1 MSHYS
6 IFLKILYNKY
16 IHRRCT
22 ISKIIDGKD
31 LIAKI
36 ENEITVNVAMLKKIG
51 IVPSLAVIRVGENKA
66 SIAYSR
72 SIMSK
77 ADSLGIYIEQHKL
90 EGLISEKELI
100 SVIQKIN
107 ERKEINGILIELPLP
122 QGISKETVLET
133 IDPDKDIDGF
143 HPINLGKLI
152 AENPAFVPA
161 TAQSIIET
169 IKNSIHSIA
178 GKNAV
183 IIGRS
188 NIVGKPV
195 ALLLLSENA
204 TVTICH
210 SYTKNL
216 PEIAKTAD
224 ILIVSIGRPKMINK
238 NYIKEG
244 AIVIDAGINKIE
256 GKIVGDVD
264 FDNVQNIVGQITP
277 VPGNIGA
284 LTTLMLLK
292 NTIKAAK
299 IQNKLDIS

>member
-1 MSHYS
+1 M
-6 IFLKILYNKY
+6 
-16 IHRRCT
+16 
-22 ISKIIDGKD
+22 DGKD
-31 LIAKI
+31 LIVKV
-36 ENEITVNVAMLKKIG
+36 ENEITVNVAMLRKRG
-51 IVPSLAVIRVGENKA
+51 IVPSLSIIRIGENKA

-77 ADSLGIYIEQHKL
+77 ADSLGIYVEQHKL
-90 EGLISEKELI
+90 NGLISEKELI

-107 ERKEINGILIELPLP
+107 KRKEINGILIELPLP
-122 QGISKETVLET
+122 QGMRQKIVLEI

-143 HPINLGKLI
+143 HPINLGKLLR
-152 AENPAFVPA
+152 EDPAFVPA

-169 IKNSIHSIA
+169 IKNSIHSIT

-183 IIGRS
+183 VIGRS

-195 ALLLLSENA
+195 ALLLLKENA

-216 PEIAKTAD
+216 TEIAKTAD

-244 AIVIDAGINKIE
+244 AIVIDAGINKID

-264 FDNVQNIVGQITP
+264 FDSVQDIVGRITP

-284 LTTLMLLK
+284 LTTLILLK
-292 NTIKAAK
+292 NTIRAAK

>member
-1 MSHYS
+1 MSYYS
-6 IFLKILYNKY
+6 IFLKKLYNKY
-16 IHRRCT
+16 IHRRCG

-31 LIAKI
+31 LIAKV
-36 ENEITVNVAMLKKIG
+36 ENEITVNVAMLKKTG
-51 IVPSLAVIRVGENKA
+51 IVPSLSIVRVGENKA

-72 SIMSK
+72 SITSK
-77 ADSLGIYIEQHKL
+77 ADSFGIYVEQYKL
-90 EGLISEKELI
+90 EELISEKELI
-100 SVIQKIN
+100 SIIQKIN
-107 ERKEINGILIELPLP
+107 ERKEINGILVELPLP
-122 QGISKETVLET
+122 QSMRQKIVLET

-143 HPINLGKLI
+143 HPINLGKLL
-152 AENPAFVPA
+152 AGNPAFVPA

-169 IKNSIHSIA
+169 IKNSVHSIA

-188 NIVGKPV
+188 IVVGKPV
-195 ALLLLSENA
+195 ALLLLKENA

-216 PEIAKTAD
+216 TEIAKTAD
-224 ILIVSIGRPKMINK
+224 ILIASIGKPKMINE

-244 AIVIDAGINKIE
+244 AIVIDAGINKID

-264 FDNVQNIVGQITP
+264 FDRVQDIVGRITP

-292 NTIKAAK
+292 NTIRAAK
-299 IQNKLDIS
+299 IQNKLD